1 MIFNANLF
9 RIHFNAIYIDALP
22 ALPVFRRRVIGL
34 DLGLGSWG
42 TKGERI
48 PEVFLRILKG
58 VLKKSG
64 VISCPVVLKFL
75 VLQIEFGN
83 AKYNIKPVLKSL
95 QGCHTQLR
103 RSVHILCSSS
113 FLLLS
118 SSARKLSIVL
128 VD

>member
-9 RIHFNAIYIDALP
+9 RIYFNAIYIDALP
-22 ALPVFRRRVIGL
+22 VFRRRVI
-34 DLGLGSWG
+34 GLGSWG

-83 AKYNIKPVLKSL
+83 AKYNIKPVL
-95 QGCHTQLR
+95 
-103 RSVHILCSSS
+103 
-113 FLLLS
+113 
-118 SSARKLSIVL
+118 
-128 VD
+128 